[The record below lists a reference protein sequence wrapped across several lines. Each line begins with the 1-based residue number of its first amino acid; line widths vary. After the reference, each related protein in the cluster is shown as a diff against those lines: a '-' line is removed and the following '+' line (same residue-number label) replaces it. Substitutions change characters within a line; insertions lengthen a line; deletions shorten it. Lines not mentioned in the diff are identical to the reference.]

1 METNIKISGAEIIW
15 SYYLDV
21 GEPVNPRH
29 IAERIRDLSIVKG
42 LLVFKRPSERHE
54 GISDI
59 YASSDEVRN
68 FLKILELA
76 NFDVLHE
83 EFFESQAFI
92 RCQIQGFQIQHPYI
106 GIATVN
112 VLLTVHTSG
121 TMTLHFWTKIDQ
133 TQELKNFY
141 DLLLLPREESIT
153 DLIAILPIE
162 VVEEYA
168 KAVHSQDLMKRIE
181 AHRIKGKKSFK
192 IPVTM
197 TQLGMYYFRAIASSI
212 VKNPMRGY
220 EQIDIFPT
228 LIVNKTDPSY
238 EEPDQLLEQ
247 CPKQIFTLLTL
258 ANDPSYLFVREGERS
273 KELLKNLSEAI
284 DYAFLLAPESGLII
298 KGTKW
303 LERLEIM
310 SKKANQTLED
320 YDLYENL
327 RFLTIIEILGLQR
340 YILRIITSQL
350 VIKPLQEMSVKEVVI
365 LKNHLSE
372 GLEMLY
378 NTGLV
383 SSRWHLD
390 VLIYGKE
397 VLQIDNQQDMLLQ
410 KISIIDQAVET
421 IHALRMEF
429 ASIALGIIFAFTPVL
444 IEIAGQNN
452 PWSIPLA
459 LILGGTVVAVTLL
472 GSFIVSGWYWK
483 RGQKSK

>member
-1 METNIKISGAEIIW
+1 MEPNIKISGAEIIW

-21 GEPVNPRH
+21 GQPVNPRH
-29 IAERIRDLSIVKG
+29 IAEKIRDLSVVKG
-42 LLVFKRPSERHE
+42 LLVFKGPTERHE

-59 YASSDEVRN
+59 YSFSDEAAN

-92 RCQIQGFQIQHPYI
+92 RCQLQGFQIQHPYI
-106 GIATVN
+106 GTAVVN
-112 VLLTVHTSG
+112 VLLTVHASG
-121 TMTLHFWTKIDQ
+121 SLIFHFWAKIDQ

-141 DLLLLPREESIT
+141 DLLLLPREEAVT
-153 DLIAILPIE
+153 DLVGILPFEI
-162 VVEEYA
+162 VQEYA
-168 KAVHSQDLMKRIE
+168 NAVQNQDLMKRIE
-181 AHRIKGKKSFK
+181 AHRAKGKKSLK

-197 TQLGMYYFRAIASSI
+197 TQLGMYYFRSIASSI

-228 LIVNKTDPSY
+228 LIVNKTNPSY

-273 KELLKNLSEAI
+273 KDLLKNLSEAI

-303 LERLEIM
+303 LERLDIM
-310 SKKANQTLED
+310 SKSANQSPQD

-350 VIKPLQEMSVKEVVI
+350 VVKPLQQMSVKEIII

-397 VLQIDNQQDMLLQ
+397 VLQIANQQNMLLQ
-410 KISIIDQAVET
+410 KINIIDQAVET

-429 ASIALGIIFAFTPVL
+429 ASIALGIIFAFVPVL
-444 IEIAGQNN
+444 IEIAGQEN

-459 LILGGTVVAVTLL
+459 LLLGSTVVAVTLL

>member
-1 METNIKISGAEIIW
+1 MEPSIKISGAEIVW

-21 GEPVNPRH
+21 GKPVNPRQV
-29 IAERIRDLSIVKG
+29 AEQIRDLSIVKG
-42 LLVFKRPSERHE
+42 LLVFKGPSERHE

-59 YASSDEVRN
+59 YVSSDEAVN

-83 EFFESQAFI
+83 EFFESQALI

-106 GIATVN
+106 GIAAVN

-121 TMTLHFWTKIDQ
+121 TMIFHFWTKIDQ
-133 TQELKNFY
+133 TQEIRNFY
-141 DLLLLPREESIT
+141 DLLLLPREEATT
-153 DLIAILPIE
+153 DLVADLPFE

-168 KAVHSQDLMKRIE
+168 KAVHNQDLMKRID
-181 AHRIKGKKSFK
+181 AQRARGKKSLK
-192 IPVTM
+192 MPITM
-197 TQLGMYYFRAIASSI
+197 TQLSMYYFRSISSNI
-212 VKNPMRGY
+212 VRNPMIGY

-228 LIVNKTDPSY
+228 LIVNKTNPSY
-238 EEPDQLLEQ
+238 EEPDQLLEKY
-247 CPKQIFTLLTL
+247 PKQIFTLLTL
-258 ANDPSYLFVREGERS
+258 ANDPSYLFVRECERS
-273 KELLKNLSEAI
+273 KELLKNLSETI

-303 LERLEIM
+303 LERLDIM
-310 SKKANQTLED
+310 SKNADQSPQD

-390 VLIYGKE
+390 VLIHGKE
-397 VLQIDNQQDMLLQ
+397 LLQIANQQNMLLQ
-410 KISIIDQAVET
+410 KINIVDQAVET

-429 ASIALGIIFAFTPVL
+429 ASVALGIIFAFVPVL
-444 IEIAGQNN
+444 IEVASQEA

-459 LILGGTVVAVTLL
+459 LILGATVVAVTLL
-472 GSFIVSGWYWK
+472 GSFILSGWYWK
-483 RGQKSK
+483 RGQKTK